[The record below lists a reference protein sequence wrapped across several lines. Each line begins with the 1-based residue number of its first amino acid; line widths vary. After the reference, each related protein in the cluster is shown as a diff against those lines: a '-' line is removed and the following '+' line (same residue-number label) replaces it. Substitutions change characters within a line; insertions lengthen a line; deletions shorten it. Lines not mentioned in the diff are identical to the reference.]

1 MNIFEQYLDSIKEI
15 LLNLSN
21 SGNLVLPDKLDGITA
36 EIPPSKFNSD
46 ISTNVAMVLSKINKK
61 NPIDLAKTLSEE
73 IKKKDKL
80 IENISVVKPGFIN
93 IKFKPIFWTDFV
105 KEVIKNSDFFGI
117 NKKENKKNYLIEF
130 VSANPTGP
138 LHVGHCRG
146 AILGDVLSN
155 ILLFNKHKV
164 TKEYYVNDYGNQ
176 IINFTKSIYFRIR
189 EISFNESFPKDNEDL
204 YPGDY
209 LIDFAKNILKSNKDI
224 NFENF
229 DDISDELTL
238 LSIKE
243 ALKLI
248 KSNLNSLGINHD
260 NFISEKKLVE
270 NQEVEKVVDYLKKNE
285 FVYKGKIKAPAGE
298 DNDNWVEREQLLFK
312 STDFGDDKDRALQ
325 KSDGSWTYFAS
336 DVAYHKNK
344 LDRKFDKLINILGA
358 DHAGYIKRITSSVE
372 ALSSSKNKLICKVSQ
387 LVKLIKDKKPFKMS
401 KRKGDY
407 ITVDDLIN
415 EVGKDATRFIMLN
428 RSSDVELD
436 FDFDQVVEKSKD
448 NPLYYVQ
455 YCYARIASVFRH
467 LGKNINSDIQIDKY
481 DFHYSE
487 DEIHILKKISEW
499 PKCVDVSC
507 NKLEPHRVPTYL
519 YELASL
525 FHSYWNL
532 GKDNSDK
539 RFINDQK
546 KIDDDKLIFLKII
559 SNVIKSGMKIVGV
572 SVPEKM

>member
-1 MNIFEQYLDSIKEI
+1 MNIFEQYLDKIKKV
-15 LLNLSN
+15 LLKLSKD
-21 SGNLVLPDKLDGITA
+21 GYLVLPDKLDGITA

-61 NPIDLAKTLSEE
+61 SPIDLANVLAEN
-73 IKKKDKL
+73 IKKNDDL
-80 IENISVVKPGFIN
+80 IEDISIVKPGFIN
-93 IKFKPIFWTDFV
+93 IKFKSVFWTHFV
-105 KEVIKNSDFFGI
+105 KEIIKNEKNFGI
-117 NKKENKKNYLIEF
+117 NNKEKKKNYLVEF

-146 AILGDVLSN
+146 AILGDVIAN

-176 IINFTKSIYFRIR
+176 IINFTKSVFFRIR
-189 EISFNESFPKDNEDL
+189 EISFKEPFPSDNDDL

-209 LIDFAKNILKSNKDI
+209 LIDFAQNIIDSNKSI
-224 NFENF
+224 NFRNF
-229 DDISDELTL
+229 DEISEELTA
-238 LSIKE
+238 LSINE

-248 KSNLNSLGINHD
+248 KKNLNSLGVDHD
-260 NFISEKKLVE
+260 NFVSEKKLV
-270 NQEVEKVVDYLKKNE
+270 NNNEVEKVIDFLQKNK
-285 FVYKGKIKAPAGE
+285 FVYKGKIKAPAIE
-298 DNDNWVEREQLLFK
+298 DNKKWVEREQLLFR

-325 KSDGSWTYFAS
+325 KSDGAWTYFAS

-344 LDRKFDKLINILGA
+344 LDRKFDYLINILGA
-358 DHAGYIKRITSSVE
+358 DHAGYIKRIDSSVE
-372 ALSSSKNKLICKVSQ
+372 ALSNTKGKLICKVSQ

-415 EVGKDATRFIMLN
+415 EVGKDATRFIMLS

-436 FDFDQVVEKSKD
+436 FDFDNVIEKSKD

-455 YCYARIASVFRH
+455 YSYARIASVFR
-467 LGKNINSDIQIDKY
+467 NIDKDLKSDIEIDKY
-481 DFHYSE
+481 DFQYSN
-487 DEIHILKKISEW
+487 DEINILKKISEW
-499 PKCVDVSC
+499 PKCIDMASI
-507 NKLEPHRVPTYL
+507 KLEPHRVPTYL
-519 YELASL
+519 YELSSL

-532 GKDNSDK
+532 GKTNPEK
-539 RFINDQK
+539 RFINDKK

-559 SNVIKSGMKIVGV
+559 STVIKSGMDIVGV

>member
-1 MNIFEQYLDSIKEI
+1 MNIFNDYLEKIKETI
-15 LLNLSN
+15 LNLSQK
-21 SGNLVLPDKLDGITA
+21 GKLILPDQLDGITA

-61 NPIDLAKTLSEE
+61 TPADLAQILSEALKE
-73 IKKKDKL
+73 NDKL
-80 IENISVVKPGFIN
+80 IENISIVKPGFIN
-93 IKFKPIFWTDFV
+93 ISFKPIFWTNFIS
-105 KEVIKNSDFFGI
+105 EILKNSQIFGI
-117 NKKENKKNYLIEF
+117 NTKEKKNNYLIEF

-146 AILGDVLSN
+146 AILGDVIAN

-176 IINFTKSIYFRIR
+176 ILNFTKSVYFRIR
-189 EISFNESFPKDNEDL
+189 EIKLNEPFPIDNEDL

-209 LIDFAKNILKSNKDI
+209 LIDFAKNILVSNKDI
-224 NFENF
+224 DLKNF
-229 DDISDELTL
+229 DKISEKLTI
-238 LSIKE
+238 LSIEE

-248 KSNLNSLGINHD
+248 KQNLNSLGIVHD
-260 NFISEKKLVE
+260 NFVSEKKLVI
-270 NQEVEKVVDYLKKNE
+270 NQEVKKVIDHLKKDN
-285 FVYKGKIKAPAGE
+285 FIYKGKIKAPTGE
-298 DNDNWVEREQLLFK
+298 NTNDWTEREQLLFR

-344 LDRKFDKLINILGA
+344 LDRKFDYLINILGA
-358 DHAGYIKRITSSVE
+358 DHTGYIKRISSSVE
-372 ALSSSKNKLICKVSQ
+372 ALSKSKGKLICKTSQ

-407 ITVDDLIN
+407 ITVNDLIK

-436 FDFDQVVEKSKD
+436 FDFDNVIEKSKD

-455 YCYARIASVFRH
+455 YCYARISSVFRH
-467 LGKNINSDIQIDKY
+467 LEKDLNSKIEISNY
-481 DFHYSE
+481 EFEYSK
-487 DEIHILKKISEW
+487 DEINILKKISEW
-499 PKCVDVSC
+499 PKCIDISST
-507 NKLEPHRVPTYL
+507 KLEPHRIPVYL
-519 YELASL
+519 YDLASL

-532 GKDNSDK
+532 GKDNPEK
-539 RFINDQK
+539 RFINENK
-546 KIDDDKLIFLKII
+546 KIDDDKLILLKAI
-559 SNVIKSGMKIVGV
+559 SNTIKTGMNILGV
-572 SVPEKM
+572 SVPDKM

>member
-1 MNIFEQYLDSIKEI
+1 MNIFNDYLEKIKETI
-15 LLNLSN
+15 LDLSKK
-21 SGNLVLPDKLDGITA
+21 GELILPDQLDGITA

-61 NPIDLAKTLSEE
+61 TPADLAQILSEALKE
-73 IKKKDKL
+73 NDKL
-80 IENISVVKPGFIN
+80 IENISIVKPGFIN
-93 IKFKPIFWTDFV
+93 ISFKPIFWTNFIS
-105 KEVIKNSDFFGI
+105 EILKNSQTFGI
-117 NKKENKKNYLIEF
+117 NTKEKKNNYLIEF

-146 AILGDVLSN
+146 AILGDVIAN

-176 IINFTKSIYFRIR
+176 ILNFTKSVYFRIR
-189 EISFNESFPKDNEDL
+189 EIKLNEPFPIDNEDL

-209 LIDFAKNILKSNKDI
+209 LIDFAKNILVSNKDI
-224 NFENF
+224 DLKNF
-229 DDISDELTL
+229 DKISEKLTI
-238 LSIKE
+238 LSIEE

-248 KSNLNSLGINHD
+248 KQNLNSLGIVHD
-260 NFISEKKLVE
+260 NFVSEKKLVI
-270 NQEVEKVVDYLKKNE
+270 NQEVKKVIDHLKKDN
-285 FVYKGKIKAPAGE
+285 FIYKGKIKAPTGE
-298 DNDNWVEREQLLFK
+298 NTNDWTEREQLLFR

-344 LDRKFDKLINILGA
+344 LDRKFDYLINILGA
-358 DHAGYIKRITSSVE
+358 DHTGYIKRISSSVE
-372 ALSSSKNKLICKVSQ
+372 ALSKSKDKLICKTSQ

-407 ITVDDLIN
+407 ITVNDLIK

-436 FDFDQVVEKSKD
+436 FDFDNVIEKSKD

-455 YCYARIASVFRH
+455 YCYARISSVFRH
-467 LGKNINSDIQIDKY
+467 LEKDLNSKIEISNYK
-481 DFHYSE
+481 FEYSK
-487 DEIHILKKISEW
+487 DEINILKKISEW
-499 PKCVDVSC
+499 PKCIDISST
-507 NKLEPHRVPTYL
+507 KLEPHRIPVYL
-519 YELASL
+519 YDLASL

-532 GKDNSDK
+532 GKDNPEK
-539 RFINDQK
+539 RFINENK
-546 KIDDDKLIFLKII
+546 KIDDDKLILLKAI
-559 SNVIKSGMKIVGV
+559 SNTIKTGMNILGV
-572 SVPEKM
+572 SVPDKM

>member
-1 MNIFEQYLDSIKEI
+1 MNIFNDYLEKIKETI
-15 LLNLSN
+15 LDLSQK
-21 SGNLVLPDKLDGITA
+21 GELILPDQLDGITA

-61 NPIDLAKTLSEE
+61 TPADLAQILSEALKE
-73 IKKKDKL
+73 NDKL
-80 IENISVVKPGFIN
+80 IENISIVKPGFIN
-93 IKFKPIFWTDFV
+93 ISFKPIFWTNFIS
-105 KEVIKNSDFFGI
+105 EILKNSQTFGI
-117 NKKENKKNYLIEF
+117 NLKEKKNNYLIEF

-146 AILGDVLSN
+146 AILGDVIAN

-176 IINFTKSIYFRIR
+176 ILNFTKSVYFRIR
-189 EISFNESFPKDNEDL
+189 EIKLNEPFPIDNEDL

-209 LIDFAKNILKSNKDI
+209 LIDFAKNILVSYKDI
-224 NFENF
+224 DLKNF
-229 DDISDELTL
+229 DKISEKLTI
-238 LSIKE
+238 LSIEE

-248 KSNLNSLGINHD
+248 KQNLNSLGIVHD
-260 NFISEKKLVE
+260 NFVSEKKLVI
-270 NQEVEKVVDYLKKNE
+270 NQEVKKVIDHLKKDN
-285 FVYKGKIKAPAGE
+285 FIYKGKIKAPTGE
-298 DNDNWVEREQLLFK
+298 NTNDWTEREQLLFR

-344 LDRKFDKLINILGA
+344 LDRKFDYLINILGA
-358 DHAGYIKRITSSVE
+358 DHTGYIKRISSSVE
-372 ALSSSKNKLICKVSQ
+372 ALSKSKDKLICKTSQ

-407 ITVDDLIN
+407 ITVNDLIK

-436 FDFDQVVEKSKD
+436 FDFDNVIEKSKD

-455 YCYARIASVFRH
+455 YCYARISSVFRH
-467 LGKNINSDIQIDKY
+467 LEKDLNSKIEISNYK
-481 DFHYSE
+481 FEYSK
-487 DEIHILKKISEW
+487 DEINILKKISEW
-499 PKCVDVSC
+499 PKCVDISST
-507 NKLEPHRVPTYL
+507 KLEPHRIPVYL
-519 YELASL
+519 YDLASL

-532 GKDNSDK
+532 GKDNPEK
-539 RFINDQK
+539 RFINENK
-546 KIDDDKLIFLKII
+546 KIDDDKLILLKAI
-559 SNVIKSGMKIVGV
+559 SNTIKTGMNILGV
-572 SVPEKM
+572 SVPDKM